1 VVHGKEEPSL
11 MFVKYPMKTGYKT
24 TVLHHRDTIS
34 IKMKFWNRLR
44 EFIQDLPAALVILN
58 PSKGIGLILRN
69 CIHLDGK
76 FSQKRAKEELFHFFY
91 FIIIFIAV
99 PVIYIGSNIGA
110 IWIVNK
116 YIVPIPFAVKI
127 FGSFSFDEE
136 VWEANIERDIS
147 DMGAVSRQY
156 TQWSSQQGMSS
167 ETSETIQKL
176 LWHSWPVYLGLG
188 LFIGITFYM
197 IVIRFCLLILR
208 DYQKSLVK
216 RKMAYFDQDLRIIP
230 RDKIL

>member
-1 VVHGKEEPSL
+1 MVHGKEETSL
-11 MFVKYPMKTGYKT
+11 IFVRHLIKIGYTKL
-24 TVLHHRDTIS
+24 VPCHGDTIS
-34 IKMKFWNRLR
+34 IRMKFWNRLI
-44 EFIQDLPAALVILN
+44 EFMQDLPAALVILN

-76 FSQKRAKEELFHFFY
+76 FSLKRAKEELFHLFY

-99 PVIYIGSNIGA
+99 PVIYIGSNIAA
-110 IWIVNK
+110 IWVVHK

-136 VWEANIERDIS
+136 AWEANIERDIS
-147 DMGAVSRQY
+147 DMGTVSRKY
-156 TQWSSQQGMSS
+156 SQWSSQQGMSP
-167 ETSETIQKL
+167 ETSETMQKL

-188 LFIGITFYM
+188 LFIGITFYL
-197 IVIRFCLLILR
+197 IVIRFCLLIFR
-208 DYQKSLVK
+208 DYQKSLIR